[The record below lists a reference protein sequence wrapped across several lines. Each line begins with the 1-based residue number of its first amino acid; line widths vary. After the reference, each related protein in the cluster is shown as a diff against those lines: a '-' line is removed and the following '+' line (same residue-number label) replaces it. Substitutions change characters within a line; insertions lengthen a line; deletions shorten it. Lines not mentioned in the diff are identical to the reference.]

1 MVNSKFCVFTLGLI
15 FTLIPVFGQEIE
27 DAMAAIYMKEFDKA
41 QEIINSGIDVN
52 EQVQGSYLLNMA
64 CYRGHLETVQLLLEK
79 GAEINV
85 TAGDGSTPLIQAG
98 SGDKTGEIIALLL
111 EKGADVNAADKTGM
125 TALGN
130 TIFKICTTGENSR
143 IKVLEILLDH
153 DADFTTP
160 VSGEEDKDYT
170 WLMIAANWNRIKLA
184 KFLTSKGMNV
194 NHQADD
200 GMTALM
206 IACKEGF
213 EDLVKFLVDKGADIN
228 LTNNSGQSAID
239 IADEEGY
246 TEIAEYLQSV
256 KHYNALS
263 CLKGVILSQ
272 SF

>member
-1 MVNSKFCVFTLGLI
+1 MVKSKFCIFALGLI
-15 FTLIPVFGQEIE
+15 FILMPVLGQEIE
-27 DAMAAIYMKEFDKA
+27 DAMAAIYMKEFAKA

-64 CYRGHLETVQLLLEK
+64 CYRGHLETVQLLLDK
-79 GAEINV
+79 GAEINA
-85 TAGDGSTPLIQAG
+85 TAGDGSTPLVQAG
-98 SGDKTGEIIALLL
+98 NGDKTGEIIALLL

-143 IKVLEILLDH
+143 IKALENLLDH
-153 DADFTTP
+153 GADFTTP
-160 VSGEEDKDYT
+160 VSGEENKDYT

-184 KFLTSKGMNV
+184 EFLISKGMNL
-194 NHQADD
+194 NHQSDD

-213 EDLVKFLVDKGADIN
+213 EELVEFLVDKGADIH
-228 LTNNSGQSAID
+228 LTNDSGKSAID
-239 IADEEGY
+239 IAQEEDY

-256 KHYNALS
+256 RH
-263 CLKGVILSQ
+263 
-272 SF
+272 